1 MASEEARR
9 MKAVANFLC
18 PATFSLLFGKH
29 RETDAKNFR
38 ARKYLILDR
47 WAYQS
52 IQDKGPPPSEWMQAI
67 ARFGQSQ
74 PQTGFEQKFST
85 DQ

>member
-1 MASEEARR
+1 MRAETKFSFAANLAARLR
-9 MKAVANFLC
+9 I
-18 PATFSLLFGKH
+18 H
-29 RETDAKNFR
+29 REGGAKNFR
-38 ARKYLILDR
+38 TGKPLNLDR

-74 PQTGFEQKFST
+74 HQTGLEQEFST
-85 DQ
+85 VQKYKK